1 MRSVD
6 TLVIGAG
13 QAGLAMSASLSDA
26 GIDHAVLERGQVA
39 ERWRSERWDSLRLL
53 TPNWATRLPN
63 LEYDGPEPQGFMTAA
78 ELVTRFERYARG
90 FDAPVH
96 EHTSVE
102 SVTQTDRGF
111 AVQTSQGAWQADR
124 VVMAT
129 GWSDRARVPS
139 AASELPASILQ
150 LTSQTYRNPEQ
161 VPDGG
166 VLVVGASASGA
177 QIADELA
184 AAGRDV
190 TLAVGRHT
198 RLPRRYR
205 GVDIWWWLEQSG
217 RLAVT
222 IDTVRDPKRARN
234 DASLQLVGSPVPRNI
249 DTTTLQGRGVRLTGR
264 FFGFD
269 GAYALFS
276 RDLAHSTARADER
289 MHALLRGIDEYIARH
304 GLEAEVYAPD
314 APPSLG
320 PVEEPTHVHLAD
332 EGIKTVVWA
341 TGFTRSYPWLKV
353 RALDERGEIIQR
365 RGVTPV
371 PGLYVLGQRFQH
383 RRDSN
388 FIDGVRHDAAYLAD
402 VLTLGR
408 ASQRV
413 QCQEG
418 ISC

>member
-26 GIDHAVLERGQVA
+26 GVDHAVLERGQVA

-63 LEYDGPEPQGFMTAA
+63 YTYDGPEPQGFMTAA
-78 ELVTRFERYARG
+78 ELVDRFERYAQG

-102 SVTQTDRGF
+102 SVTQTDEGF
-111 AVQTSQGAWQADR
+111 AVQTSDGAWDADR
-124 VVMAT
+124 VVIAT
-129 GWSDRARVPS
+129 GWNDRARVPS

-150 LTSQTYRNPEQ
+150 LTPQTYRNPEQ

-166 VLVVGASASGA
+166 VLVVGASSSGA

-217 RLAVT
+217 RMAVT

-234 DASLQLVGSPVPRNI
+234 DASLQLIGTPVPRNI
-249 DTTTLQGRGVRLTGR
+249 DTTTLQRPRRSAHRQVLRLR
-264 FFGFD
+264 W
-269 GAYALFS
+269 
-276 RDLAHSTARADER
+276 R
-289 MHALLRGIDEYIARH
+289 
-304 GLEAEVYAPD
+304 
-314 APPSLG
+314 
-320 PVEEPTHVHLAD
+320 
-332 EGIKTVVWA
+332 
-341 TGFTRSYPWLKV
+341 V
-353 RALDERGEIIQR
+353 RA
-365 RGVTPV
+365 
-371 PGLYVLGQRFQH
+371 VL
-383 RRDSN
+383 
-388 FIDGVRHDAAYLAD
+388 A
-402 VLTLGR
+402 
-408 ASQRV
+408 
-413 QCQEG
+413 
-418 ISC
+418 